1 MMNEK
6 YLVISLYFAVLF
18 LLGMIASRRIRGLK
32 DFYVGG
38 KKLGYWVV
46 AFSAMATG
54 ESAWLLLGLTGMGAL
69 MGVKAFWIV
78 VGEVLGVGL
87 VWISMSRKIK
97 WITDKYESIT
107 VPDYL
112 VARFQC
118 KTHLLR
124 ALSAFV
130 LTTFVIIYSS
140 AQIDAIGK
148 AFETFFSGNY
158 FVGAIIGFGFVVV
171 YICAG
176 GFVAVAWS
184 DLFQGLMMFFG
195 LVVLPIA
202 AFFSIPKL
210 GFSLEW
216 VEGLRRI
223 DPSLLDI
230 WGRGGFSAL
239 NLMTV
244 IGFVMIGVPFLGSP
258 QIMVRFISIKDESE
272 IPKGTVVGVLFTL
285 MTDSAAVL
293 AGMLGRYILTGSGQD
308 VSILGNGAENVLPL
322 LVELIFP
329 AVLVGLYIAAILAA
343 IMSTIDSLLVLASSA
358 ITRDCY
364 QQIFHPELED
374 RKLSRLSRSM
384 TFLLAAIA
392 LGVALTVAVL
402 SPTRTIFWFVLFG
415 WFGLAATFCP
425 VIILS
430 LFWKKYTEK
439 AAIVSMF
446 TGFLCIPLFKFVVP
460 KFPVVGEYVRE
471 LSELPLSI
479 VIATLVG
486 ILISL
491 AQGDPNLEES
501 YSKTLEQYKR
511 RSER

>member
-1 MMNEK
+1 MNDK

-18 LLGMIASRRIRGLK
+18 LLGMIASKRIRGLK

-54 ESAWLLLGLTGMGAL
+54 ESAWLILGLTGMGAL
-69 MGVKAFWIV
+69 IGVKAFWIV
-78 VGEVLGVGL
+78 IGEVIGVGL
-87 VWISMSRKIK
+87 LWITMAKKIK
-97 WITDKYESIT
+97 WFTDKYEAIT

-112 VARFQC
+112 VSRFQC
-118 KTHLLR
+118 KTHFLR
-124 ALSAFV
+124 SLSAFV
-130 LTTFVIIYSS
+130 LCTFVIIYSS

-148 AFETFFSGNY
+148 GFETFFGGNY
-158 FVGAIIGFGFVVV
+158 FIGAIIGFGFVVV

-195 LVVLPIA
+195 LVLLPIVA
-202 AFFSIPKL
+202 LFALPNL
-210 GFSLEW
+210 GFSQDW
-216 VEGLRRI
+216 IDGLRQI
-223 DPSLLDI
+223 NPDLLNI
-230 WGRGGFSAL
+230 WGEGGFSLL
-239 NLMTV
+239 NLMTI
-244 IGFVMIGVPFLGSP
+244 IGFIMIGVPFLGSP
-258 QIMVRFISIKDESE
+258 QIIVRFISLKGESE
-272 IPKGTVVGVLFTL
+272 IPKGTVVGILFTL
-285 MTDSAAVL
+285 LTDSAAVL

-329 AVLVGLYIAAILAA
+329 AALVGLYIAAIFAA

-364 QQIFHPELED
+364 QQIFHPDLED
-374 RKLSRLSRSM
+374 QKLSKLSRII
-384 TFLLAAIA
+384 TFLLAVLA
-392 LGVALTVAVL
+392 LGVAITVAIL

-425 VIILS
+425 VILLS

-439 AAIVSMF
+439 AAIASMF

-460 KFPVVGEYVRE
+460 KFPIIGEYIKE

-479 VIATLVG
+479 FFATLVG
-486 ILISL
+486 ILVSL
-491 AQGDPNLEES
+491 AKRDPNLEQS
-501 YSKTLEQYKR
+501 YLKTLEQYKNNTL
-511 RSER
+511 

>member
-1 MMNEK
+1 MSEK
-6 YLVISLYFAVLF
+6 YLVISLYFAALF
-18 LLGMIASRRIRGLK
+18 ILGMIASRRIRGLK

-46 AFSAMATG
+46 AFSALATG

-69 MGVKAFWIV
+69 IGVKAFWIV
-78 VGEVLGVGL
+78 IGEVIGVGF
-87 VWISMSRKIK
+87 VWIAMAKKIK
-97 WITDKYESIT
+97 WLTDKYDAIT

-112 VARFQC
+112 VSRFQC

-124 ALSAFV
+124 SLSAFV
-130 LTTFVIIYSS
+130 LSMFVIIYSS

-148 AFETFFSGNY
+148 TFETFFGGNY
-158 FVGAIIGFGFVVV
+158 FVGAIIGFGFVVT

-195 LVVLPIA
+195 LVLLPIV
-202 AFFSIPKL
+202 AFFTLPHL
-210 GFSLEW
+210 GFSNDW
-216 VEGLRRI
+216 MGGLRQI
-223 DPSLLDI
+223 DPSLFNI
-230 WGRGGFSAL
+230 WGKGGFSL
-239 NLMTV
+239 FNLMSV
-244 IGFVMIGVPFLGSP
+244 IGFIMIGVPFLGSP
-258 QIMVRFISIKDESE
+258 QIIVRFISIKDESE
-272 IPKGTVVGVLFTL
+272 IPKGTVVGIIFTL

-293 AGMLGRYILTGSGQD
+293 AGMLGRYILTGSGQH
-308 VSILGNGAENVLPL
+308 VSNLGAGAENVLPL

-329 AVLVGLYIAAILAA
+329 AALVGLYIAAILAA

-364 QQIFHPELED
+364 QQIFHPDLED
-374 RKLSRLSRSM
+374 RKLSRLSRLI
-384 TFLLAAIA
+384 TFLLAVIA

-402 SPTRTIFWFVLFG
+402 SPTRTIFWFVMFG
-415 WFGLAATFCP
+415 WFGIAATFCP
-425 VIILS
+425 VILLS

-439 AAIVSMF
+439 AAIVSMC

-460 KFPVVGEYVRE
+460 KIPVIGEYIKE

-479 VIATLVG
+479 LIATLVG
-486 ILISL
+486 ILVSL
-491 AQGDPNLEES
+491 AKRDPGLEGS
-501 YSKTLEQYKR
+501 YSRTLEQYKGG
-511 RSER
+511 

>member
-1 MMNEK
+1 MAEK

-18 LLGMIASRRIRGLK
+18 ILAMIASRRIRGLK

-38 KKLGYWVV
+38 KKMGYWVV

-69 MGVKAFWIV
+69 IGVKAFWIV
-78 VGEVLGVGL
+78 IGEVIGVSL
-87 VWISMSRKIK
+87 LWMTMAKKIK
-97 WITDKYESIT
+97 WLTDKYEAIT

-112 VARFQC
+112 VSRFQS
-118 KTHLLR
+118 KSHLLR
-124 ALSAFV
+124 SLSAFV
-130 LTTFVIIYSS
+130 LSVFVIIYSS

-148 AFETFFSGNY
+148 AFETFFGGNY
-158 FVGAIIGFGFVVV
+158 FIGAIIGFGFVVV

-184 DLFQGLMMFFG
+184 DLFQGLMMLLG
-195 LVVLPIA
+195 LVLLPIV
-202 AFFSIPKL
+202 AFFALSHL
-210 GFSLEW
+210 GFSQDW
-216 VEGLRRI
+216 TGGLRQI
-223 DPSLLDI
+223 DPGLLNI
-230 WGRGGFSAL
+230 WGKGGFSL
-239 NLMTV
+239 FNLMSV
-244 IGFVMIGVPFLGSP
+244 IGFVPIGLPFFGSP
-258 QIMVRFISIKDESE
+258 QIIVRFISIKGESE
-272 IPKGTVVGVLFTL
+272 IPKGAVVGVLFTL
-285 MTDSAAVL
+285 LTDSAAVL

-308 VSILGNGAENVLPL
+308 VSILGNGAENVLPI

-329 AVLVGLYIAAILAA
+329 AALVGLYIAAIFAA

-364 QQIFHPELED
+364 QQIFHPDMEG
-374 RKLSRLSRSM
+374 RKLIRLSRSI

-392 LGVALTVAVL
+392 LAVALTVAVL

-415 WFGLAATFCP
+415 WFGIAATFCP
-425 VIILS
+425 VILLS

-439 AAIVSMF
+439 GAIASMI

-460 KFPVVGEYVRE
+460 KFPVIGEYVKE

-479 VIATLVG
+479 LIATLVG
-486 ILISL
+486 ILVSL
-491 AQGDPNLEES
+491 AKRDPGLEGN
-501 YSKTLEQYKR
+501 YSKTLEQYKKG
-511 RSER
+511 E

>member
-1 MMNEK
+1 MAEK

-18 LLGMIASRRIRGLK
+18 ILAMIASSRIRGLK

-38 KKLGYWVV
+38 KKMGYWVV

-69 MGVKAFWIV
+69 IGVKAFWIV
-78 VGEVLGVGL
+78 IGEVIGVSL
-87 VWISMSRKIK
+87 LWMTMAKKIK
-97 WITDKYESIT
+97 WLTDKYEAIT

-112 VARFQC
+112 VSRFQS
-118 KTHLLR
+118 KSHLLR
-124 ALSAFV
+124 SLSAFV
-130 LTTFVIIYSS
+130 LSAFVIIYSS

-148 AFETFFSGNY
+148 AFETFFGGNY
-158 FVGAIIGFGFVVV
+158 FIGAIIGFGFVVV

-184 DLFQGLMMFFG
+184 DLFQGLMMLLG
-195 LVVLPIA
+195 LVLLPIV
-202 AFFSIPKL
+202 AFFALSHL
-210 GFSLEW
+210 GFSQDW
-216 VEGLRRI
+216 TGGLRQI
-223 DPSLLDI
+223 DPGLLNI
-230 WGRGGFSAL
+230 WGKGGFSL
-239 NLMTV
+239 FNLMSV
-244 IGFVMIGVPFLGSP
+244 IGFVLIGLPFLGSP
-258 QIMVRFISIKDESE
+258 QIIVRFISIKGESE

-329 AVLVGLYIAAILAA
+329 AALVGLYIAAIFAA

-364 QQIFHPELED
+364 QQIFHPDLED
-374 RKLSRLSRSM
+374 GKLIRLSRSI

-392 LGVALTVAVL
+392 LAVALTVAVL

-415 WFGLAATFCP
+415 WFGIAATFCP
-425 VIILS
+425 VILLS

-439 AAIVSMF
+439 GAIASMI

-460 KFPVVGEYVRE
+460 KFPVIGEYVKE

-479 VIATLVG
+479 LFATLVG
-486 ILISL
+486 ILVSL
-491 AQGDPNLEES
+491 AKRDPDLEGS
-501 YSKTLEQYKR
+501 YSKTLEQYKKG
-511 RSER
+511 E